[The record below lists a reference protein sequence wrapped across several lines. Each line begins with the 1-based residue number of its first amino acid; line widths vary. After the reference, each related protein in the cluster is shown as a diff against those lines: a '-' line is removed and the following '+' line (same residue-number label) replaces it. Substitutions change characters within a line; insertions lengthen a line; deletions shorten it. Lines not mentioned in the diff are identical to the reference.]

1 MKVVMTPENVD
12 VGLVVQLVAPP
23 VPVMVQVIGPAG
35 AVAPVDP
42 VTDAVKIKFPGSE
55 PVPLPVSTFNTGA
68 FWIVTLTG
76 GPVSDE

>member
-1 MKVVMTPENVD
+1 MTPEDVD
-12 VGLVVQLVAPP
+12 VEFGMQLVAPP
-23 VPVMVQVIGPAG
+23 VPVMVQVINPVG
-35 AVAPVDP
+35 AIEPVDP

-76 GPVSDE
+76 AVPVSDK